1 MPRFWD
7 IFVLLNCMTLGI
19 MLVNGLFIFDI
30 NYMNTPNVSSTYD
43 TSTIRNSINQSS
55 ASSQIDAFTA
65 SVGFFG
71 MAIGFILNFAGDT
84 LGLYT
89 TMTTVFHTP
98 KIIVDWLSGILG
110 LMWLAFFIQLVS
122 RMGWGLVKD

>member
-1 MPRFWD
+1 
-7 IFVLLNCMTLGI
+7 
-19 MLVNGLFIFDI
+19 MLVNGMFMFSV
-30 NYMNTPNVSSTYD
+30 NYANTPNNTGTYD
-43 TSTIRNSINQSS
+43 QSAMRNTINQSS
-55 ASSQIDAFTA
+55 TSSQLDAFTA

-71 MAIGFILNFAGDT
+71 LMIGFILNFAGDT
-84 LGLYT
+84 LGMYD

-98 KIIVDWLSGILG
+98 PIVVQWLSGLLG

>member
-1 MPRFWD
+1 M
-7 IFVLLNCMTLGI
+7 
-19 MLVNGLFIFDI
+19 
-30 NYMNTPNVSSTYD
+30 NYMGTPNQSAAYGISSIRDTVSA
-43 TSTIRNSINQSS
+43 NQ

-71 MAIGFILNFAGDT
+71 MAIGFILNFAGET

-89 TMTTVFHTP
+89 TVTTMFHMP
-98 KIIVDWLSGILG
+98 PIIAAWLSGILG

-122 RMGWGLVKD
+122 RLGWGLVKD